1 MKFKEFKDRYKI
13 ATRNSVAVA
22 GDDEFKLL
30 LAETAADIHRAVT
43 PLEKMEIDDRNF
55 KVDYYVD
62 NKYFVRKF
70 QAPENDESEI
80 DFLDEMLLRALV
92 YGVAVKRCIDEK
104 NEYKYTKEYNKAITE
119 YELNNFDERSY
130 DLEHALV
137 ARGWIKPYELNA
149 AIDEYIWDETFLS
162 KLDFWLANVPTL
174 KNISYRKFIYRFI
187 DFQNGKIS
195 DRKDLIALDKV
206 MKARIRP

>member
-13 ATRNSVAVA
+13 ATRNAA
-22 GDDEFKLL
+22 KMADNDEFKLL

-55 KVDYYVD
+55 KIDYYVD

-70 QAPENDESEI
+70 EAPESDESEI

-92 YGVAVKRCIDEK
+92 YGVAVKRCKD
-104 NEYKYTKEYNKAITE
+104 EYKYTKAYNKAITE

-130 DLEHALV
+130 DLEHALAV
-137 ARGWIKPYELNA
+137 R
-149 AIDEYIWDETFLS
+149 
-162 KLDFWLANVPTL
+162 
-174 KNISYRKFIYRFI
+174 
-187 DFQNGKIS
+187 
-195 DRKDLIALDKV
+195 
-206 MKARIRP
+206 